1 MPKESKYKYQ
11 DYEKNPK
18 NMTDSFKRIGRDTV
32 RGMGLDPDMDYVAP
46 VKKDLSDL
54 AIDLGVGFRDYGRL
68 YKEGMFMKPDTP
80 YEGESGAKQLREA
93 RDEMQRETRGM
104 KKGGMAMKK
113 MSSGGSAS
121 SRADG
126 IAVKGKTKG
135 KMMNKGGKVC

>member
-104 KKGGMAMKK
+104 KKGGMT
-113 MSSGGSAS
+113 AS
-121 SRADG
+121 KRADG
-126 IAVKGKTKG
+126 IAQRGKTRG
-135 KMMNKGGKVC
+135 KIC

>member
-80 YEGESGAKQLREA
+80 YEGEHGAKQLREA

-104 KKGGMAMKK
+104 KKGGMT
-113 MSSGGSAS
+113 AS
-121 SRADG
+121 KRADG
-126 IAVKGKTKG
+126 IAQRGKTRG
-135 KMMNKGGKVC
+135 KIC

>member
-18 NMTDSFKRIGRDTV
+18 NMTDAAKRIGRDTV

-54 AIDLGVGFRDYGRL
+54 GIDLGVGMRDYGRL
-68 YKEGMFMKPDTP
+68 YKQGLGMKPDTP
-80 YEGESGAKQLREA
+80 FEGDRGAKQLREA

-104 KKGGMAMKK
+104 KKGGKV
-113 MSSGGSAS
+113 SSAS

-126 IAVKGKTKG
+126 CAIRGKTKG
-135 KMMNKGGKVC
+135 RMV

>member
-80 YEGESGAKQLREA
+80 YEGERGAKQLREA

-104 KKGGMAMKK
+104 KKGGKV
-113 MSSGGSAS
+113 SSAS

-126 IAVKGKTKG
+126 IAQRGKTRG
-135 KMMNKGGKVC
+135 KMC